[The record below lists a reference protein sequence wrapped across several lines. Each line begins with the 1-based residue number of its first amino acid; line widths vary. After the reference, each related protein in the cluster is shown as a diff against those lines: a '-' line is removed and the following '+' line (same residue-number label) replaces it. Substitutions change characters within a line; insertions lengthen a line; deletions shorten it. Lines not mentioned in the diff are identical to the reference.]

1 MEFWNGNSHVG
12 TMGTKGNPFPGLAD
26 KNGNPVVSDGN
37 SLLLVADNPQ
47 KIIGLSNQSGTGHLI
62 TGPTQ
67 FFVGNNFNFLVQM
80 EVKQF

>member
-1 MEFWNGNSHVG
+1 MNGNSHVG

-47 KIIGLSNQSGTGHLI
+47 KLLVCLTNQAQDI
-62 TGPTQ
+62 
-67 FFVGNNFNFLVQM
+67 
-80 EVKQF
+80 

>member
-12 TMGTKGNPFPGLAD
+12 TMGTKGNPFPWLAD

-47 KIIGLSNQSGTGHLI
+47 KLLVCLTNQAQDI
-62 TGPTQ
+62 
-67 FFVGNNFNFLVQM
+67 
-80 EVKQF
+80 